1 MTISQMI
8 AYLERQIVEAK
19 QLNNSN
25 RHPSLVA
32 HIGRLEDQI
41 THLRFIS

>member
-1 MTISQMI
+1 MTITEYI
-8 AYLERQIVEAK
+8 AYLQRQIVEAK

-32 HIGRLEDQI
+32 HISRLEDQI
-41 THLRFIS
+41 TRLQFIS